1 MELRVGLGLMVPEEG
16 PVLQAKCPAQSQRKP
31 SQAPGPGEDPE
42 APASLAVGR
51 AVQNVDW
58 KVLEINNHR
67 CRGSGGDPGS
77 VLREPLF

>member
-31 SQAPGPGEDPE
+31 SQAQGRLQRLLR
-42 APASLAVGR
+42 LAVGR